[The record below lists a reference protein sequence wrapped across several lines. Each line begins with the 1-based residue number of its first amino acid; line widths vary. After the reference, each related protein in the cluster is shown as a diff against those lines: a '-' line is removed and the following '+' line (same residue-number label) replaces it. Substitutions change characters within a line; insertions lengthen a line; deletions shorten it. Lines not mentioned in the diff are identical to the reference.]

1 MGRQIESLQ
10 ASLSEAQTNSDRVEK
25 SLSDRLQQATV
36 QLAAAQER
44 ERNASEQ
51 YRQLSS
57 KTATLESK
65 ISSNNKIKSN
75 VEAQLEQNTK
85 HLENLKEE
93 LEKNKVLNETVKST
107 LGKEISELK
116 NETETGRIGLEVTK
130 RDLESEKRKN
140 IGLLEQLK
148 DRDRKL
154 KEVSN
159 DLENSKLFRAKS
171 SSPAFSIA
179 S

>member
-1 MGRQIESLQ
+1 MKLQESESRHEELSGSLSSSTRPLLRQIESLQ

-25 SLSDRLQQATV
+25 SLGDRLQQATV

-57 KTATLESK
+57 KTATLEAK

-85 HLENLKEE
+85 HLEGLKEE
-93 LEKNKVLNETVKST
+93 LEKNKVLNDTVKNT
-107 LGKEISELK
+107 LGKEI
-116 NETETGRIGLEVTK
+116 
-130 RDLESEKRKN
+130 
-140 IGLLEQLK
+140 
-148 DRDRKL
+148 
-154 KEVSN
+154 
-159 DLENSKLFRAKS
+159 
-171 SSPAFSIA
+171 
-179 S
+179 

>member
-1 MGRQIESLQ
+1 MQDFFSYF
-10 ASLSEAQTNSDRVEK
+10 SDRVEK

-57 KTATLESK
+57 KTATLEAK

-85 HLENLKEE
+85 HLESVKEE
-93 LEKNKVLNETVKST
+93 LEKNKVLNETVKTT
-107 LGKEISELK
+107 LGKEITGLK
-116 NETETGRIGLEVTK
+116 Q
-130 RDLESEKRKN
+130 ESESGK
-140 IGLLEQLK
+140 IGEF
-148 DRDRKL
+148 D
-154 KEVSN
+154 
-159 DLENSKLFRAKS
+159 
-171 SSPAFSIA
+171 
-179 S
+179 